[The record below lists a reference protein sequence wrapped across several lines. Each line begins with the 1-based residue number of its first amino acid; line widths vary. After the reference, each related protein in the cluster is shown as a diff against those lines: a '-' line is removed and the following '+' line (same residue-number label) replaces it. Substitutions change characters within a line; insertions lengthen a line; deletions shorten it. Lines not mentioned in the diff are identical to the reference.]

1 MHANERFIRELYDAM
16 ARADGKRLAQCL
28 TAETHWIMP
37 GRGKLSGTYTGPDE
51 IFGLWKRVAQQSG
64 GGLQLEV
71 RDVLANDDHAVA
83 LVNVRGR
90 REDRHLDQR
99 QVVVFE
105 FAEGVLLSGTFIYE
119 DPEAYEEFWR

>member
-16 ARADGKRLAQCL
+16 ARADGPRLAQFL
-28 TAETHWIMP
+28 TAETQWTMP
-37 GRGKLSGTYTGPDE
+37 GRGQFSGTYTGPDE
-51 IFGLWKRVAQQSG
+51 IFGLWKRVAQESG
-64 GGLQLEV
+64 GRLQLEL

-90 REDRHLDQR
+90 REDRQLDQR

-105 FAEGVLLSGTFIYE
+105 FRQGVLLSGTFIYE
-119 DPEAYEEFWR
+119 DPGAYEEFWH